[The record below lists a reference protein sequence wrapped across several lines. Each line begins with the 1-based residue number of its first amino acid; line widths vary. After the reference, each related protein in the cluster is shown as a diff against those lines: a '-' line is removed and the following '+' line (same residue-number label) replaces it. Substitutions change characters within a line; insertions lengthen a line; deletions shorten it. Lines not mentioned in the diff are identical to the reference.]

1 MKLEMSSKLC
11 HYENYDFGPFF
22 ISSSLCV
29 ALCVGYNNKS
39 HVDEG
44 YKSRL

>member
-11 HYENYDFGPFF
+11 HYENYD